1 MYVRN
6 PKILNPSGCFLH
18 VENYLKS
25 YPHHYLFCVFVI
37 HICLSYVE
45 ISCFCQMYSFF
56 HCCCRF
62 QQNIFLNILII
73 FIYNPLFCLLRAIL
87 YDF

>member
-6 PKILNPSGCFLH
+6 PKILNLSGWFLY

-25 YPHHYLFCVFVI
+25 YPHHYLFCVSVI

-45 ISCFCQMYSFF
+45 ISSFTHSDSLFIFCCVYL
-56 HCCCRF
+56 H
-62 QQNIFLNILII
+62 NTFLNILII
-73 FIYNPLFCLLRAIL
+73 YVYIIIFCLLRAIL

>member
-1 MYVRN
+1 MNVRN

-25 YPHHYLFCVFVI
+25 YPHRHFFCVSVI

-45 ISCFCQMYSFF
+45 ISSFTHSDSLFIFCCVYL
-56 HCCCRF
+56 H
-62 QQNIFLNILII
+62 NIFLNILII
-73 FIYNPLFCLLRAIL
+73 FIYNPLFCLLHTIL